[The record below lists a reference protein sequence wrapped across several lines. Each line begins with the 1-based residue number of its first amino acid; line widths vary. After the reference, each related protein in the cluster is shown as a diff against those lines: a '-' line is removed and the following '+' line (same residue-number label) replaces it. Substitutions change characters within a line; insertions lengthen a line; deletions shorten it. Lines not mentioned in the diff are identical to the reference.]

1 ERRGI
6 SLRGAIARDG
16 LALANL
22 PQKLFDDVVAR
33 RISIPRAAII
43 GGSGLSEDQQLALAK
58 LLEQRKNITNEEAAE
73 LVRFVRSAGETEVE
87 TIDLFG
93 PQVLRQSLALEKAEL
108 SAYVKKQ
115 LAQDRRLFGYVGRGR
130 RAQRIEGEG
139 AGRID
144 VERAQTIAQ
153 QAAQAEEIYNRL
165 STSAGPISDALN
177 AAAARLAAGEK
188 ADVVKRE
195 LYDQVRDAIAAELQA
210 LQRQPAA
217 LAVRERPLQP
227 DLFGRERPLQPD
239 LFGEE
244 PQAELVQGEL
254 FAEGPSLESPRLSE
268 AEQGAR
274 QIVSLLEGKVR
285 RGAASKAEVERYEAA
300 RKLLA

>member
-1 ERRGI
+1 
-6 SLRGAIARDG
+6 
-16 LALANL
+16 
-22 PQKLFDDVVAR
+22 
-33 RISIPRAAII
+33 
-43 GGSGLSEDQQLALAK
+43 
-58 LLEQRKNITNEEAAE
+58 
-73 LVRFVRSAGETEVE
+73 
-87 TIDLFG
+87 LFG

-144 VERAQTIAQ
+144 VERAQAIAQ

-210 LQRQPAA
+210 LQRRPAA

-227 DLFGRERPLQPD
+227 G

-244 PQAELVQGEL
+244 RQAELVQGEL
-254 FAEGPSLESPRLSE
+254 LAEGPSLESPRLSE

-300 RKLLA
+300 RKLLARSQKISTEEMAAQARAGRVQPADRDT